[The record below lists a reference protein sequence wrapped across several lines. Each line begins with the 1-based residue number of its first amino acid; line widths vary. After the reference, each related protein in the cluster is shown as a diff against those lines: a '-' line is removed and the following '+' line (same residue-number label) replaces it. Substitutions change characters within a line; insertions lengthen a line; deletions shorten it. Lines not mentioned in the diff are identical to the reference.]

1 MITGCEWLTRSL
13 TPCWQPQ
20 PRHKASREGVE
31 IFMAF
36 WVIFCG
42 RFAHFFTRTKGK
54 WLATSILFPF
64 YSLFLSCFFFICI
77 MCRLSYA
84 SQSHPLSFFRAILFF
99 GRVKACVQIFNFFFL
114 ALQIPKRTF
123 TPKVNLS
130 YEVRDWISNV
140 TPLGDSVWVFKCQ
153 NLTVLTA
160 RPKHL
165 MIFEFSH

>member
-1 MITGCEWLTRSL
+1 MTHPLSNSLLTA
-13 TPCWQPQ
+13 Q

-64 YSLFLSCFFFICI
+64 YSLFLFSYVLCVVSLMLLSLTPYLFF
-77 MCRLSYA
+77 
-84 SQSHPLSFFRAILFF
+84 SHSFF
-99 GRVKACVQIFNFFFL
+99 GRVKACVQIFNFFL

-140 TPLGDSVWVFKCQ
+140 TPLAETRYRCLNVKTLQFLLQDQ
-153 NLTVLTA
+153 NILWILNFHTRFAFLA
-160 RPKHL
+160 N
-165 MIFEFSH
+165 